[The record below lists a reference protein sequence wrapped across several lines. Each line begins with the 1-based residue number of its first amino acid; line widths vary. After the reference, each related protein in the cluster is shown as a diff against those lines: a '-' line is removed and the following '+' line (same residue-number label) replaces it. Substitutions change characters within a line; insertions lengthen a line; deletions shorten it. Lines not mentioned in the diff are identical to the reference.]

1 MKLKADIVVRVVRV
15 GMFVSVSVSEPGSL
29 GDNLHTVSGGLL
41 IEKLLTEYNS
51 TEYLLLCFVH
61 CS

>member
-1 MKLKADIVVRVVRV
+1 MSKIMKLKADIVVRVVRV

-41 IEKLLTEYNS
+41 IEKTFN
-51 TEYLLLCFVH
+51 
-61 CS
+61 